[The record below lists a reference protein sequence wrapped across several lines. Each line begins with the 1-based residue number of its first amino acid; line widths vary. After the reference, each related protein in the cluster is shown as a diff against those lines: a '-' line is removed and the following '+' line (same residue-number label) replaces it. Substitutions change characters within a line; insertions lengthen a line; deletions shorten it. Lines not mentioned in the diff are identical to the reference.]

1 MTGEKH
7 IDIMAIVNLTDDSFY
22 AASRCDL
29 DSVVA
34 RVGQFISEG
43 ATIIDF
49 GACSTR
55 PGSKPVGENEEWR
68 RLEPALRAV
77 REAYP
82 YIPISVDTY
91 WASVVERTYDLIG
104 DFIVNDISAGNM
116 DPLML
121 PTVGRLGLPYIA
133 MHMKG
138 TPEDMQDRCVYD
150 DVAGEVAQY
159 FREFGLKAKEHGISR
174 WIPDP
179 GFGFAKNLEQN
190 YALMRNLS
198 RLDYPELLVGV
209 SRKSMVYKALGITP
223 EESLPA
229 TQLLHLHALNHGATI
244 LRVHDVAEA
253 ARTVSIWRR
262 LSQPEMPSAVR

>member
-1 MTGEKH
+1 
-7 IDIMAIVNLTDDSFY
+7 MAIVNLTDDSFY

-55 PGSKPVGENEEWR
+55 PGSKPVGENEEWL

-121 PTVGRLGLPYIA
+121 PTVGRLGLTYIA

-159 FREFGLKAKEHGISR
+159 FREFALKAKEHGISR

-190 YALMRNLS
+190 YALMRDLS

-209 SRKSMVYKALGITP
+209 SRKRFLQDVINTKEPKDADIQTL
-223 EESLPA
+223 LA
-229 TQLLHLHALNHGATI
+229 TSWLIQNEI
-244 LRVHDVAEA
+244 EYVRVHDVDLSMQAMKFND
-253 ARTVSIWRR
+253 R
-262 LSQPEMPSAVR
+262 LYTF

>member
-1 MTGEKH
+1 MAEGRH

-55 PGSKPVGENEEWR
+55 PGSMPVGEDEEWR

-82 YIPISVDTY
+82 DISISVDTY
-91 WASVVERTYDLIG
+91 WASVVEKTYALIG

-121 PTVGRLGLPYIA
+121 PTVGRLGLTYIA

-138 TPEDMQDRCVYD
+138 TPADMQDLCVYED
-150 DVAGEVAQY
+150 IAEEVAEY
-159 FREFGLKAKEHGISR
+159 FRRFALKAKEHGISR

-179 GFGFAKNLEQN
+179 GFGFAKTLDQN
-190 YALMRNLS
+190 YALMRDLS
-198 RLDYPELLVGV
+198 KLDYPELLVGV

-229 TQLLHLHALNHGATI
+229 TQLLHLHALNHGTTI
-244 LRVHDVAEA
+244 LRVHDVAA
-253 ARTVSIWRR
+253 TAHTVAIWRR
-262 LSQPEMPSAVR
+262 LSL

>member
-1 MTGEKH
+1 MKGEKH

-55 PGSKPVGENEEWR
+55 PGSMPVGEDEEWR
-68 RLEPALRAV
+68 LLEPALRAV

-91 WASVVERTYDLIG
+91 WASVVEKTYDLIG

-116 DPLML
+116 DPQML
-121 PTVGRLGLPYIA
+121 PTVGRLGLTYIA

-138 TPEDMQDRCVYD
+138 TPEDMQSYCEYA
-150 DVAGEVAQY
+150 DVAEEVAEY
-159 FREFGLKAKEHGISR
+159 FREFAAKAEACGISR

-179 GFGFAKNLEQN
+179 GFGFAKTLDQN
-190 YALMRNLS
+190 YALMKDLS
-198 RLDYPELLVGV
+198 KLDYPELLVGV
-209 SRKSMVYKALGITP
+209 SRKSMVYKALDITP

-244 LRVHDVAEA
+244 LRVHDVLA
-253 ARTVSIWRR
+253 AAQTVNIWRR
-262 LSQPEMPSAVR
+262 LSL

>member
-1 MTGEKH
+1 MAEGKH

-22 AASRCDL
+22 AESRCDL

-55 PGSKPVGENEEWR
+55 PGSMPVGEDEEWR

-91 WASVVERTYDLIG
+91 WASVVEKTYHLIG

-116 DPLML
+116 DPMML
-121 PTVGRLGLPYIA
+121 PTIGRLGLTYIA

-138 TPEDMQDRCVYD
+138 TPADMQDHCEYA
-150 DVAGEVAQY
+150 DVAEEVAEY
-159 FREFGLKAKEHGISR
+159 FRGFALKAKEHGISR

-179 GFGFAKNLEQN
+179 GFGFAKTLDQN
-190 YALMRNLS
+190 YALMRDLS
-198 RLDYPELLVGV
+198 KLDYPELLIGV
-209 SRKSMVYKALGITP
+209 SRQSMVYKALGITP

-244 LRVHDVAEA
+244 LRVHDVAA
-253 ARTVSIWRR
+253 TAHTVAIWRR
-262 LSQPEMPSAVR
+262 LSL

>member
-34 RVGQFISEG
+34 RVGRFISEG

-91 WASVVERTYDLIG
+91 WASVVEKTYGLIG

-116 DPLML
+116 DPMML
-121 PTVGRLGLPYIA
+121 PTVGRLGLTYVA
-133 MHMKG
+133 MHMRG
-138 TPEDMQDRCVYD
+138 TPEDMQDKCIYE
-150 DVAGEVAQY
+150 DVAEEVAEY
-159 FREFGLKAKEHGISR
+159 FREFAAKAEAHGISR

-179 GFGFAKNLEQN
+179 GFGFAKDLDQN
-190 YALMRNLS
+190 YALMRDLS

-229 TQLLHLHALNHGATI
+229 TQLLHLHALNNGATI
-244 LRVHDVAEA
+244 LRVHDVTA
-253 ARTVSIWRR
+253 AAHTLAIWRR
-262 LSQPEMPSAVR
+262 LSL